1 MTGRKKPAS
10 RLSSTIWRL
19 NLVLNTFSV
28 LGAVALVMLLDD
40 FNLLPGVLMSL
51 VGRLC
56 VGAAI
61 IAIATWTSRAL
72 INRLCASLRSL
83 TAGTQEIEK
92 GNYKVQIENKDP
104 NSEVGVLISSFNHM
118 ARELD
123 NTEMFRKDFI
133 NNFSHEFKTPITSIA
148 GFAARLQREDLPE
161 EKKREYIDVIVQESR
176 RLSALS
182 SNILLL
188 SHYENQDIVTRR
200 EEYSLDEQLRL
211 CVLSMQQAWSE
222 KNLEVE
228 AELEPIAIC
237 SNADMLAQ
245 VWNNLLSNAIKFTPD
260 GGRLTVRCFRESGRV
275 VVIVS
280 DTGVGMSEETLR
292 RIFDKFYQGD
302 PSHKLDGN
310 GLGLAIVKRIVDL
323 CGGEILVTS
332 RPGVGT
338 RFRVSLPDTPRANQ
352 IMEE

>member
-19 NLVLNTFSV
+19 NLVLNALSV

-61 IAIATWTSRAL
+61 IVITTWTSRAL

-123 NTEMFRKDFI
+123 NTELFRKDFI

-222 KNLEVE
+222 KNLGVE
-228 AELEPIAIC
+228 AELEPLVIC

-245 VWNNLLSNAIKFTPD
+245 VWNNLLSNAIKFTPE
-260 GGRLTVRCFRESGRV
+260 GGTLTVRCFRESRRV
-275 VVIVS
+275 VVIVA
-280 DTGVGMSEETLR
+280 DTGVGMSEETLGH
-292 RIFDKFYQGD
+292 IFDKFYQGD

-332 RPGVGT
+332 RPGMGT
-338 RFRVSLPDTPRANQ
+338 RFRVSLPDTPRTNQ

>member
-19 NLVLNTFSV
+19 NLVLNALSV

-61 IAIATWTSRAL
+61 IVITTWTSHAL

-123 NTEMFRKDFI
+123 NTELFRKDFI

-222 KNLEVE
+222 KNLGVE
-228 AELEPIAIC
+228 AELEPLVIC

-245 VWNNLLSNAIKFTPD
+245 VWNNLLSNAIKFTPE
-260 GGRLTVRCFRESGRV
+260 GGTLTVRCFRESRRV
-275 VVIVS
+275 VVIVA
-280 DTGVGMSEETLR
+280 DTGVGMSEETLGHV
-292 RIFDKFYQGD
+292 FDKFYQGD

-332 RPGVGT
+332 RPGMGT
-338 RFRVSLPDTPRANQ
+338 RFRVSLPDTPRTNQ

>member
-280 DTGVGMSEETLR
+280 DTGVGINEETLR